1 MHPQRRSDL
10 TESTAPNRN
19 KGRNVKPNPI
29 RQFLGQRLLAALL
42 GVSSVGPAMAAPL
55 QLPAL
60 VEPASQEHHVGKV
73 IFVELVTP
81 DLAAAKQFYAGLF
94 GWTYRDIQ
102 VGGKAYAAA
111 FLDGRPVAGLFHNA
125 VLAGE
130 RRQPAWLTFVAV
142 RDVDAAKTIALQH
155 GAKVL
160 FVPHCIPDRGC
171 EAVFAD
177 PQGAVFAVLASTQS
191 PDRCSSRGNRRS
203 CRPSRDRERA
213 HRTRWKD
220 HSGSGRFPWREPKV
234 T

>member
-1 MHPQRRSDL
+1 
-10 TESTAPNRN
+10 
-19 KGRNVKPNPI
+19 
-29 RQFLGQRLLAALL
+29 
-42 GVSSVGPAMAAPL
+42 MAAPL